1 MSYSLVC
8 IFSIAWFRC
17 WRSIQRRNCPNT
29 QLSSLSHLP
38 CQSTLCHRWYM
49 KWQYSFHSVKVSSV
63 GKSCQRLFHS
73 ILRGIGCSIL
83 LGAGTFGHR
92 IWYMSSYQ
100 HRSSIMPH
108 NPGTWTL
115 QCWVFRKFFMGNLW
129 YSCYCT
135 KSKVWHIS
143 DSLTLRCTLG
153 TGQCISSML
162 NCLMKGKSSQDRLTY
177 NL

>member
-8 IFSIAWFRC
+8 IFSIAWSRC
-17 WRSIQRRNCPNT
+17 WRSTQRRNCPNT

-38 CQSTLCHRWYM
+38 FQSNRWHRWYM
-49 KWQYSFHSVKVSSV
+49 KWQYNLHNVRVNTV
-63 GKSCQRLFHS
+63 GRFCRRLFHS
-73 ILRGIGCSIL
+73 ILRDIGYSIC
-83 LGAGTFGHR
+83 LGAGMHYLHR
-92 IWYMSSYQ
+92 LYMSSYQ

-115 QCWVFRKFFMGNLW
+115 QRWVFHRFFMGNLW

-143 DSLTLRCTLG
+143 GNLTPRYTSNTDQCTFR
-153 TGQCISSML
+153 M
-162 NCLMKGKSSQDRLTY
+162 
-177 NL
+177 